1 MEVVIQPLH
10 LSQNGHYAVRRLSQ
24 FCHYAVWRLSQFEH
38 YAVWGLILIAPKVEA
53 IVVLGCLWLL
63 SAGPEVDAFAE
74 AVILHRHF
82 ILLGRQV
89 LIGLH
94 ADARVVH
101 HVLGVHLNQR
111 CLW

>member
-1 MEVVIQPLH
+1 MPFGV
-10 LSQNGHYAVRRLSQ
+10 LSQ
-24 FCHYAVWRLSQFEH
+24 FCHYAVWGLSRFCH
-38 YAVWGLILIAPKVEA
+38 YAVLGLILIAPKVEA
-53 IVVLGCLWLL
+53 IVVLGSLWLR
-63 SAGPEVDAFAE
+63 STVPNADAFVAE
-74 AVILHRHF
+74 AVVILQCHF
-82 ILLGRQV
+82 ILLGSQV